1 MWFRAG
7 MRLSTAV
14 QRSLIQIIGPLLGA
28 FLVTYF
34 GYYALH
40 GDRGLVAL
48 AQLQTQIEQGSA
60 SLEKLKAERA
70 SLERRVK
77 GLRPDSLDLDIL
89 EERARILLNYAHPDD
104 LVILNA
110 PRN

>member
-1 MWFRAG
+1 
-7 MRLSTAV
+7 MRPPAAIQRVLV
-14 QRSLIQIIGPLLGA
+14 QVIGPLVGA
-28 FLVTYF
+28 FLTAYF
-34 GYYALH
+34 GFYALH

-48 AQLQTQIEQGSA
+48 AQLQSQIEQSN
-60 SLEKLKAERA
+60 STLEKLKLERA
-70 SLERRVK
+70 AQERRVK

-104 LVILNA
+104 MVILNT

>member
-1 MWFRAG
+1 MVPWR

-14 QRSLIQIIGPLLGA
+14 QRSLVQFIGPLLGA
-28 FLVTYF
+28 FLVAYF
-34 GYYALH
+34 GYFALH

-48 AQLQTQIEQGSA
+48 AHLQSQIEQGNA

-104 LVILNA
+104 LVILNS